1 MNKCVKFNNKTEV
14 NGEYLNTMV
23 KKAVTAALK
32 EKKNAPAWSQR
43 TSTNIVTKMRIL
55 ALTALI

>member
-32 EKKNAPAWSQR
+32 EKKMHLHGRNGHQQ
-43 TSTNIVTKMRIL
+43 I
-55 ALTALI
+55 